1 MAVVFDKVMTAI
13 AAGFTFAVKPAF
25 FFWIWIDPSYEKGVG
40 SDTVKPA
47 LLQNR

>member
-25 FFWIWIDPSYEKGVG
+25 FLDMDRSLV
-40 SDTVKPA
+40 
-47 LLQNR
+47 